1 MSPSRHLLIQRATT
15 DCTGQ
20 TYSVSS
26 GRHASSG
33 SWWLSVVVPCV
44 LIVLILGADLREGPK
59 TAYVGVLTAV
69 PLFAAIF
76 GTPIMTAV
84 TSVITWCSAFTF
96 GLMSTDGNVPAQTV
110 RLGIIALAG
119 AVAVAAAYVRQ
130 RRDEQFQRAQRT
142 AAEADVLR
150 LQAGRDYLTG
160 LLNRRGL
167 IERLAVDPPAQG
179 TVIVLDCDRFKD
191 VNDRY
196 GHVVGDEFLKGVA
209 GRLSSGL
216 SQEDFIAR
224 WGGDEFLLVLRTP
237 FDGGIAV
244 AQRVVDHVTSS
255 PMSTSAGLVPVSLSA
270 GAAPFEAPLGLD
282 AAIAGADRAMYK
294 GRSSGVGVLGVDYS
308 P

>member
-1 MSPSRHLLIQRATT
+1 MSNERR
-15 DCTGQ
+15 
-20 TYSVSS
+20 
-26 GRHASSG
+26 ASSG

-44 LIVLILGADLREGPK
+44 LIALILGADLREGPK

-84 TSVITWCSAFTF
+84 ASVITWCAAFAF

-110 RLGIIALAG
+110 RLGIIAVAG
-119 AVAVAAAYVRQ
+119 VVAVAAAYVRQ

-160 LLNRRGL
+160 LMNRRGL
-167 IERLAVDPPAQG
+167 IESLAVDPPAHG

-209 GRLSSGL
+209 GRLASGL
-216 SQEDFIAR
+216 SQEDYIAR

-237 FDGGIAV
+237 FEAGTSV

-255 PMSTSAGLVPVSLSA
+255 PISTSAGLVPVSLSA
-270 GAAPFEAPLGLD
+270 GAAPFDASLGLD
-282 AAIAGADRAMYK
+282 PAIAGADRAMYK
-294 GRSSGVGVLGVDYS
+294 GRSRGVGTLGVDYS
-308 P
+308 L